1 MSQLEE
7 LYQEIVLEHY
17 SRPRNFKKLEG
28 ANRSAQGYNPFCG
41 DKITVYLKIED
52 GVIADVGFQGS
63 GCVISKATASLMT
76 ESVKGKRQE
85 EAVEIFHSFHN
96 MLTRPPGSDF
106 DNERLGDLE
115 ILAGVSEF
123 PIRVKCAVLCWHT
136 LRAALEQKHQ
146 TVSTE

>member
-1 MSQLEE
+1 MSELED

-17 SRPRNFKKLEG
+17 SRPRNFQRLEG

-41 DKITVYLKIED
+41 DKITIYLKVED

-63 GCVISKATASLMT
+63 GCVISRASASLMT
-76 ESVKGKRQE
+76 ESIKGKSQE
-85 EAVEIFHSFHN
+85 EAEEIFRSYHN

-106 DNERLGDLE
+106 DHEKLGDLE

-123 PIRVKCAVLCWHT
+123 PIRIKCAVLSWHT
-136 LRAALEQKHQ
+136 MRAALEQAQQ